1 MAKEAGVVKSLTGK
15 AVAVDQNGNARELKC
30 YFKWRRSNKT

>member
-15 AVAVDQNGNARELKC
+15 AVAVDQNGNARELKVGDIV
-30 YFKWRRSNKT
+30 YMG